1 MSRLMRV
8 LSTLVSINHLT
19 SIFLSDYPSTIP
31 HLCFILVLRSLPFIP
46 RRLLEHLCLTLER
59 DRLLLLLSLRAN
71 KLHLHQED
79 L

>member
-19 SIFLSDYPSTIP
+19 SIFLSDYLSIIP

-46 RRLLEHLCLTLER
+46 RRLLGYLCLTLER
-59 DRLLLLLSLRAN
+59 DRRLLLLSLRAN
-71 KLHLHQED
+71 KFHLHQED